1 MAADG
6 GWRRSL
12 TRAALAVAAMLSA
25 VLAQAAPL
33 AQAALET
40 HVAPPYRLGAQID
53 PRGVWTITDLTGA
66 DAGYVFQTG
75 PLAPIP
81 GFSGQ
86 PIDVLVTLGL
96 DGRFIDAELLSQNE
110 PVFVSGLG
118 VAPFHAFVA
127 QYRGLSLSDTI
138 TVGAPYGAPD
148 AASGHVRLDGV
159 TKATASVRIAHESI
173 LAAALSVA
181 RTHLRGVAAQ
191 PAARPD
197 PAHDEALDWPTLI
210 AQGVAARRRVSNAEA
225 QAAFAD
231 TLWRDDDP
239 AALADPDGAFLDL
252 WVVDVGP
259 PAIARAALDA
269 QTFAELRRFMAIST
283 HDEPLLVIDAGRHG
297 LVSEDFVRNTAP
309 EFIGMAQDGFPV
321 ALRDADIDVGLAP
334 GAPTA
339 TRAMILRTDRRLG
352 FDPTRPWALS
362 VEAVRR
368 HGAFMPQIGK
378 AAFALE
384 HVTDARFYLR
394 EAAVAPRAPWVEALL
409 ARRGD
414 LIALAALL
422 AGLFWVMA
430 RRMSWLAARRRYA
443 AARLGALAGM
453 TAFVGYW
460 GQGQLSIVT
469 PLGALRAGLEGRGL
483 SFLLFDPFSL
493 LLWIAVAVSLALWGR
508 GLFCG
513 WLCPYGAMQEAS
525 WRLGRRLGLP
535 RLRVSAR
542 WDRRLKK
549 VKYAVLAALGAA
561 AVTSAAAMDAMVEVE
576 PFKTAIT
583 MGFAREWP
591 YALYALGWLA
601 LGMAAFKGFCRYVC
615 PLGALLA
622 LGGLL
627 RRRDWIARRPACG
640 APCQLCRARCAYQA
654 ITPDGAIQYDE
665 CFQCLDC
672 VTIHDDPKQ
681 CVPLIL
687 ADKRRRR

>member
-1 MAADG
+1 MTAKG

-12 TRAALAVAAMLSA
+12 ARAALAVGAILAAA
-25 VLAQAAPL
+25 LAQAAPL
-33 AQAALET
+33 AQAALEN
-40 HVAPPYRLGAQID
+40 HVAPPYRLGEQID
-53 PRGVWTITDLTGA
+53 PRGVWTITDLAGA

-118 VAPFHAFVA
+118 VAPFHAFIA

-138 TVGAPYGAPD
+138 TVGAPYGAPE
-148 AASGHVRLDGV
+148 AGSGHVRLDGV

-181 RTHLRGVAAQ
+181 RERLRGVAAQ
-191 PAARPD
+191 ARARPD
-197 PAHDEALDWPTLI
+197 PAHDEALDWPALV

-225 QAAFAD
+225 QSAFAG

-239 AALADPDGAFLDL
+239 EALADPDGAFLDL

-259 PAIARAALDA
+259 PAVARAALDA
-269 QTFAELRRFMAIST
+269 ETFAELQRFMAIAT

-297 LVSEDFVRNTAP
+297 LVSDKFVRNTAP
-309 EFIGMAQDGFPV
+309 EFIGLAQDGFPLG
-321 ALRDADIDVGLAP
+321 LRDADIAVGLAP
-334 GAPTA
+334 GAPTPL
-339 TRAMILRTDRRLG
+339 RAMILRTDRRLG
-352 FDPTRPWALS
+352 FDPTRPWTLS

-368 HGAFMPQIGK
+368 HGAFMPEIGK
-378 AAFALE
+378 AAFTLE
-384 HVTDARFYLR
+384 HSTDARFFLR
-394 EAAVAPRAPWVEALL
+394 ETAAAPRAPWVEALL

-422 AGLFWVMA
+422 AALFATMA
-430 RRMSWLAARRRYA
+430 WRMSWLAGLRRYGA
-443 AARLGALAGM
+443 VRLAALAGM
-453 TAFVGYW
+453 TGFVGYW

-469 PLGALRAGLEGRGL
+469 PLGALSAALEGRGL
-483 SFLLFDPFSL
+483 DFLLFDPFSL
-493 LLWIAVAVSLALWGR
+493 LLWAAVLVSLALWGR

-535 RLRVSAR
+535 RLRVPAR

-549 VKYAVLAALGAA
+549 VKYAVLAALGVA
-561 AVTSAAAMDAMVEVE
+561 AVGSAAAMDAMVEIE

-583 MGFAREWP
+583 MGFARDWP

-601 LGMAAFKGFCRYVC
+601 LGMALFKGFCRYVC

-654 ITPDGAIQYDE
+654 IAPDGAIQYDE

-672 VTIHDDPKQ
+672 VTIHDDPRQ

-687 ADKRRRR
+687 AARGRR